1 MTAASNQFKTH
12 VKSEILID
20 FGLVIVFLQDLTG
33 GHLGTLRLKRA
44 LQVDGVIRG
53 LHEVSKYVE
62 ACKAQVVFL
71 AESCSWARPG
81 HGRHGMPWFLLPRT
95 DYKGAAEVDL

>member
-1 MTAASNQFKTH
+1 MRSATFSKDWGSSRSSQSA
-12 VKSEILID
+12 
-20 FGLVIVFLQDLTG
+20 
-33 GHLGTLRLKRA
+33 RLKRA

-71 AESCSWARPG
+71 AESCSWAMVFVGGTDRL
-81 HGRHGMPWFLLPRT
+81 RELLKLV
-95 DYKGAAEVDL
+95 YGL

>member
-1 MTAASNQFKTH
+1 M
-12 VKSEILID
+12 VKYMVKCEMRSATFSGPFQNWGSSRSSD
-20 FGLVIVFLQDLTG
+20 
-33 GHLGTLRLKRA
+33 GHRFRLKRA

-71 AESCSWARPG
+71 AESCSWAAMAAMAAMAHVVFVG
-81 HGRHGMPWFLLPRT
+81 GT
-95 DYKGAAEVDL
+95 D

>member
-1 MTAASNQFKTH
+1 
-12 VKSEILID
+12 
-20 FGLVIVFLQDLTG
+20 
-33 GHLGTLRLKRA
+33 LKRA

-71 AESCSWARPG
+71 AESCSWASMAAMAAMAHVVFVGGTDRL
-81 HGRHGMPWFLLPRT
+81 RELLKL
-95 DYKGAAEVDL
+95 DYDGL